1 MLGLYENFPQGVH
14 LTKTY
19 TSALSK
25 KESQESIIKIIK
37 EINRKNLT
45 FEEVGTPE
53 IPNSTVI
60 FEVGIA
66 DAHCFNYIDKEETQ
80 KILNIIDAQAFN
92 ILDFFCVIR
101 YYKNTSPK
109 KTPLKFDY
117 YMIRLAFGKDRSVE
131 FQIFHERGPRYI
143 APRDLLAFMVHKVNS
158 AASRKILKL
167 TES

>member
-14 LTKTY
+14 LTKIY
-19 TSALSK
+19 TSALPK
-25 KESQESIIKIIK
+25 KESQEYIIKIIK

-45 FEEVGTPE
+45 FEEVGNPE

-80 KILNIIDAQAFN
+80 KILDIIDVQAFN

-117 YMIRLAFGKDRSVE
+117 YMIRLSFGKDRSVE

-143 APRDLLAFMVHKVNS
+143 APLDLLTFMVLKVNS